1 MQVSRNDKL
10 ITKRNK
16 YAGYATLAGLI
27 CAIGAL
33 AGFFFLQ
40 QNILVWTVGIILSL
54 LFSAYGNY
62 AMRRWGRPPRPDQV
76 IEKELKGLDDKY
88 HLYAWNLPV
97 PYVLLSPQGVY
108 AFATRDQGGK
118 ITVNGSR
125 WSSKFNAA
133 RIFFAFA
140 QEGLGNPGA
149 EAADQAGRL
158 EKWIKTK
165 MPEMQGSVQP
175 VVLFLAN
182 NVQLTISEPAV
193 PVMQVEGLKKWLRG
207 TGKGTTLKN
216 AEYRALE
223 QLFESAVS

>member
-1 MQVSRNDKL
+1 
-10 ITKRNK
+10 
-16 YAGYATLAGLI
+16 
-27 CAIGAL
+27 
-33 AGFFFLQ
+33 
-40 QNILVWTVGIILSL
+40 
-54 LFSAYGNY
+54 
-62 AMRRWGRPPRPDQV
+62 MRRWGRPPRPDQI

-88 HLYAWNLPV
+88 HFYAWSLPV

-118 ITVNGSR
+118 VSVEGSR

-149 EAADQAGRL
+149 EAAEMAGRL

-165 MPEMQGSVQP
+165 APEMEAPVQP
-175 VVLFLAN
+175 AVLFLAD
-182 NVQLTISEPAV
+182 NVQLTINEPAV

-207 TGKGTTLKN
+207 TGKGASLKN
-216 AEYRALE
+216 AEYRVLE
-223 QLFESAVS
+223 QLFDGTTS

>member
-10 ITKRNK
+10 ITRRNK
-16 YAGYATLAGLI
+16 YAGYATLAGLT

-40 QNILVWTVGIILSL
+40 QNILIWTVGIILSL

-62 AMRRWGRPPRPDQV
+62 AMRRWGRPPRPDQI

-118 ITVNGSR
+118 VTVNGSR
-125 WSSKFNAA
+125 WSSKFNVA

-165 MPEMQGSVQP
+165 SPEMQASVQP
-175 VVLFLAN
+175 VVLFLAD

-207 TGKGTTLKN
+207 TGKSTTLKN
-216 AEYRALE
+216 ADYRALE
-223 QLFESAVS
+223 QLFESAAS